1 MTTLRLIIVG
11 GILVALAASHI
22 GAVQYGRNM
31 ILSKLKDDRI
41 EILKDGKRIDA
52 EVLGADDDT
61 LCSFLGGCLPDES
74 AD

>member
-1 MTTLRLIIVG
+1 MTTLRLIIIG

-22 GAVQYGRNM
+22 GAIQYGRNM

-61 LCSFLGGCLPDES
+61 LCGFLGGCLPDES

>member
-61 LCSFLGGCLPDES
+61 LCRLLGGCLPDES
-74 AD
+74 TD